1 MKRARQDD
9 GPCESTPESTTAALL
24 IRSLDLIEPRSN
36 RCTRT
41 PIAEQRNESN
51 LLHRTIEDVA
61 SRIKERYRGPGQ
73 RITYRVSTPTLHG
86 EPTVEDAKCIWGCLQ
101 FCLWKRH
108 PRRRHHLRA
117 RCYVIPELSI
127 LLWIHLPR
135 WEMRLMRLIVI

>member
-36 RCTRT
+36 RCMRT
-41 PIAEQRNESN
+41 PVAEQRNESN

-61 SRIKERYRGPGQ
+61 SRIKERYRDPGQ
-73 RITYRVSTPTLHG
+73 RITYRVSMPTLHG
-86 EPTVEDAKCIWGCLQ
+86 EPTVEDAKCIWDCLQ
-101 FCLWKRH
+101 FTCGSDIH
-108 PRRRHHLRA
+108 GGDSICEHA
-117 RCYVIPELSI
+117 VIVTPELSI

-135 WEMRLMRLIVI
+135 